1 MADCLSEAQAGTENY
16 MRIAAIDL
24 GSNSFHIL
32 IAQIAGPSS
41 FAPVIREKMT
51 IQLGRTAL
59 ITGRLDPRDIARGL
73 RCLDEFRRLV
83 LTRRVERT
91 IAVATSAIRE
101 AENGAEFLRRVREKC
116 GFNVRAISG
125 REEARLIHLAVART
139 VDLGSE
145 RALLADI
152 GGGSVELSV
161 ADQAKI
167 YFSTSLKL
175 GFLRLQG
182 RFVTKD
188 PMTRREMRTLSVFL
202 RDSLAGPLA
211 TARRRG
217 PTRLI
222 ATGGA
227 MDSLLRLARQR
238 RDPQPRTPLPADR
251 VSRKEIRAT
260 ISDLRILPSSDRAE
274 KFDLDPSRAETLPI
288 ALMTLEAILEGAGIP
303 RAEIC
308 PAALREG
315 LIYDFLD
322 SARTAEPAPSATGD
336 LRMQAILDLARR
348 CDYPAEHSHRVASL
362 AGQIF
367 EQTRSLHGLGEY
379 EGRLLQYGSLLHDIG
394 YHISYVKHHKHA
406 YYLVMNCDLRGFTQA
421 ERSVLANIV
430 RYHRRAA
437 PKPSHASLSAMP
449 AQDREVVCSLAAIL
463 RIADALDASRF
474 SVVESVIVRPGRGRL
489 VFQLVTNSMQRKIP
503 LDLDTVSKRA
513 GYFEKRFGVDTVFR
527 IRRPPRGTR
536 EQVQARAV

>member
-1 MADCLSEAQAGTENY
+1 

-32 IAQIAGPSS
+32 IAQIVSPSS
-41 FAPVIREKMT
+41 FEPVVREKMM

-59 ITGRLDPRDIARGL
+59 ITGRLDPRDMARGL

-101 AENGAEFLRRVREKC
+101 ADNGAKFLRRVRERC
-116 GFNVRAISG
+116 GFLVRAISG

-139 VDLGSE
+139 VDLGPGRS
-145 RALLADI
+145 LLVDI

-188 PMTRREMRTLSVFL
+188 PMTRRELRTLSVFL
-202 RDSLAGPLA
+202 RDSLAGSLA
-211 TARRRG
+211 AARRRG

-227 MDSLLRLARQR
+227 MDALLRLAGQR
-238 RDPQPRTPLPADR
+238 RDSQPRSPVPADR
-251 VSRKEIRAT
+251 VSRKEIRA
-260 ISDLRILPSSDRAE
+260 ILSDLRVLPSSDRAE
-274 KFDLDPSRAETLPI
+274 KFNLDPSRAETLPI
-288 ALMTLEAILEGAGIP
+288 ALMTLEAILEGAGIS
-303 RAEIC
+303 RGEIC

-322 SARTAEPAPSATGD
+322 RARTAEPAPSATGD

-348 CDYPAEHSHRVASL
+348 CDYPAEHSHHVALL

-379 EGRLLQYGSLLHDIG
+379 EGRMLQYGSLLHDIG

-406 YYLVMNCDLRGFTQA
+406 YYLVMNCDLRGFTQP
-421 ERSVLANIV
+421 EKSVLANIV

-449 AQDREVVCSLAAIL
+449 AHDREVVCSLAAIL

-474 SVVESVIVRPGRGRL
+474 SVVDSVIIRPGRGRL
-489 VFQLVTNSMQRKIP
+489 VFQLMTNGMQRKIP
-503 LDLDTVSKRA
+503 LDLDAVSRSA
-513 GYFEKRFGVDTVFR
+513 RYFAKRFGVDTAFR
-527 IRRPPRGTR
+527 IRRPQRDTGV
-536 EQVQARAV
+536 QVQARAV